1 MALAVAPFGR
11 EGVPA
16 TLAVA
21 LGVWA
26 VELEEEGEGAPL
38 LEGVASPELLAAR
51 LRLTRALPLPEAL
64 RSGVRDRE
72 GEAEVL
78 TVGAARVAL
87 RRPEALALGQAVLVT
102 ESEDEALSQGLV
114 LDSSVAL
121 EAAEAEAPR
130 LALVLPLRERAG
142 ELLPRGLEEDV
153 RVTEGLA
160 EEERD
165 TDSVA
170 EPENVA
176 VESTEADA
184 ALVALGGALKD

>member
-1 MALAVAPFGR
+1 M
-11 EGVPA
+11 
-16 TLAVA
+16 
-21 LGVWA
+21 
-26 VELEEEGEGAPL
+26 
-38 LEGVASPELLAAR
+38 
-51 LRLTRALPLPEAL
+51 
-64 RSGVRDRE
+64 
-72 GEAEVL
+72 
-78 TVGAARVAL
+78 
-87 RRPEALALGQAVLVT
+87 
-102 ESEDEALSQGLV
+102 
-114 LDSSVAL
+114 
-121 EAAEAEAPR
+121 